1 MPAAVGMETAT
12 STVAATFLPQGVVG
26 PLQSPEVV
34 SNGLGNG
41 VGNGVG
47 GVATAL
53 SRLHLDVEVQKN
65 PQSTSPLEP
74 IQDAVAS
81 LIVSMHRSRFHF
93 SGV

>member
-12 STVAATFLPQGVVG
+12 SSTVAATFLPQGVVG

-41 VGNGVG
+41 VG

-65 PQSTSPLEP
+65 PQSTSPPEP

>member
-12 STVAATFLPQGVVG
+12 TTVAATFLPQGVVG

-34 SNGLGNG
+34 SNG
-41 VGNGVG
+41 VGGHGVG
-47 GVATAL
+47 GVASAL

-65 PQSTSPLEP
+65 PQSTSPPEP